1 MHRVPAATPMWY
13 QFLQTI
19 PQRVVAS
26 LYKSPAHGWKPIGQI
41 TLVTTA
47 TAGVVSVASGFID
60 PMNDFAPPRTTRDI
74 LRACSALVV
83 PGLLEELMWRAALLP
98 TPPATGISCLTF
110 LLRDSLV
117 PRGWTRSAAT
127 VLAMHVCFHPLFA
140 ATAYPRGKQV
150 FFDVRFL
157 LLASIVLGGSTLS
170 YLVSG
175 GSVWAAAVTH
185 AVPVIVWR
193 DFFGG
198 ETKLRGGGG

>member
-98 TPPATGISCLTF
+98 TPPATGISCLTSL
-110 LLRDSLV
+110 LLRGGA
-117 PRGWTRSAAT
+117 PRGWTRSAVT
-127 VLAMHVCFHPLFA
+127 VLAMHVGFHPLFA
-140 ATAYPRGKQV
+140 AIAYPRGKQV
-150 FFDVRFL
+150 FSDVRFL
-157 LLASIVLGGSTLS
+157 CLASIVLGGSTLS

-175 GSVWAAAVTH
+175 GSVWAAAMTH
-185 AVPVIVWR
+185 AVPVILWR
-193 DFFGG
+193 DCFGG
-198 ETKLRGGGG
+198 ETKLQRGGG